1 MHFSAKKFSRWM
13 QRRKGATVLP
23 FPNFKW
29 LGMMLQNRAG
39 TAETEQRKH
48 FPPQLQV
55 PAVLQHSSSCVSHKE
70 LWRQPTQGTAAHH
83 SKASSGH
90 SSQARLFLIILSL
103 SHSLSVQ
110 QDQPTALH
118 ILLALQQVRLHQR
131 VMIWYCSMHR
141 KQLSLE
147 WCRSTMPFSEDN
159 FFPQERKE
167 SVCDW
172 CWGIR
177 TASRNYYQKILSENS
192 IFRSVGAFSIPASIS
207 FFQFYTSH

>member
-1 MHFSAKKFSRWM
+1 MTWYDAAKQSRYSRDWA
-13 QRRKGATVLP
+13 KEA
-23 FPNFKW
+23 
-29 LGMMLQNRAG
+29 
-39 TAETEQRKH
+39 

-103 SHSLSVQ
+103 SHSRSVQ

-131 VMIWYCSMHR
+131 VMIGYCSVHR

-172 CWGIR
+172 CGGIR

-207 FFQFYTSH
+207 SFQFYTSH